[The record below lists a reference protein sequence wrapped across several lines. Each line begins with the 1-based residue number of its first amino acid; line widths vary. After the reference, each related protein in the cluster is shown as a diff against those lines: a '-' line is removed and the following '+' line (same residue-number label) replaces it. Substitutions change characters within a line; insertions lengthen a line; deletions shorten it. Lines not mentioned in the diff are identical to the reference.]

1 MKIGEAIKA
10 DHDEFR
16 RVLLRLENT
25 SEKEVE
31 LRKQLLPH
39 FRRIL
44 YAHHVA
50 EEEVLFPAML
60 TRKELKDMALDLT
73 EEHRAMIILL
83 DDLELSGWGF
93 KLWRHRLRPF
103 REIIVVH
110 WNKEE
115 TLLIPHM
122 PTYFSL
128 AEIDEMSTAFDN
140 ARERQLHAE

>member
-1 MKIGEAIKA
+1 MGIGEAIKA

-16 RVLLRLENT
+16 RVLTRM
-25 SEKEVE
+25 EKTTDKDVQ

-50 EEEVLFPAML
+50 EEEVLFPAMQK
-60 TRKELKDMALDLT
+60 RKELKDMALDLT

-83 DDLELSGWGF
+83 DDLEVSGWDF
-93 KLWRHRLRPF
+93 KFWRNRLRPF

-122 PTYFSL
+122 PTYFSQS
-128 AEIDEMSTAFDN
+128 EIDEMSEGFDTVR
-140 ARERQLHAE
+140 ARELSAK

>member
-1 MKIGEAIKA
+1 MGIGEAIKA

-25 SEKEVE
+25 TEKEVE

-39 FRRIL
+39 FTRIL

-50 EEEVLFPAML
+50 EEEVLFPEME
-60 TRKELKDMALDLT
+60 KKKDLKNMARDLT

-83 DDLELSGWGF
+83 DDLELSGWAF
-93 KLWRHRLRPF
+93 KFWRHRLRPF

-122 PTYFSL
+122 PTYFSRP
-128 AEIDEMSTAFDN
+128 EIDEMSTAFD
-140 ARERQLHAE
+140 AVRSRELDAK